1 MCNTAAG
8 SVDLFN
14 LLGNSPTFGQSI
26 PVGSDPVSVC
36 FRDAREL
43 WVVNQISDTV
53 SVVDLDRNTVVRT
66 LKTLDEPAD
75 VVFAGQ
81 PRRAYVSC
89 SQANAVLV
97 FQLDHLDAAPEKIE
111 ILGEDPRALAV
122 SPDGKTVYA
131 AVFESGNGT
140 TILGGGGDGVVA
152 FPPNVVNDPG
162 GPYGGT
168 NPPPNDGNKFNPLRN
183 PEAGTPPPVGLIVRK
198 DAAGKW
204 RDDNGKD
211 WTRFVSGSLAKAS
224 GRPTGWDLIDND
236 VAIIDTSTNNVSY
249 ATGLMHL
256 CMAVSVN
263 PMTGA
268 VSVVGT
274 DATNEV
280 RFEPNLNGRFLRV
293 NFATVS
299 ANGATENR
307 TDLNPHLD
315 YSTPR
320 VHAAVRKEAIG
331 ELRGIVWRANGNI
344 AYVSGR
350 GSNNVVAIDRSGN
363 RLVNIA
369 PIPVGEGPT
378 GLAIHEERDRL
389 YVLNQFDGSLSTID
403 LTSHSEIARTPFF
416 DPTPVAIKT
425 GRKHLYDTHRTSGLG
440 HVSCASCHA
449 DARMDRLAWDLG
461 DPAGEVKEVSSPR
474 HNLGANVPALNT
486 GFTDFHPM
494 KGPMTTQT
502 LQDIIGKEPHHWR
515 GDKDGIEEFNGA
527 YVALMG
533 DDEMLTDAEM
543 QELEDYLATIYF
555 PPNPYR
561 NLDNSLPTNLPL
573 PGQFTSG
580 RAL

>member
-1 MCNTAAG
+1 
-8 SVDLFN
+8 
-14 LLGNSPTFGQSI
+14 
-26 PVGSDPVSVC
+26 
-36 FRDAREL
+36 
-43 WVVNQISDTV
+43 
-53 SVVDLDRNTVVRT
+53 
-66 LKTLDEPAD
+66 
-75 VVFAGQ
+75 
-81 PRRAYVSC
+81 
-89 SQANAVLV
+89 
-97 FQLDHLDAAPEKIE
+97 
-111 ILGEDPRALAV
+111 
-122 SPDGKTVYA
+122 
-131 AVFESGNGT
+131 
-140 TILGGGGDGVVA
+140 
-152 FPPNVVNDPG
+152 
-162 GPYGGT
+162 
-168 NPPPNDGNKFNPLRN
+168 
-183 PEAGTPPPVGLIVRK
+183 
-198 DAAGKW
+198 
-204 RDDNGKD
+204 
-211 WTRFVSGSLAKAS
+211 
-224 GRPTGWDLIDND
+224 
-236 VAIIDTSTNNVSY
+236 
-249 ATGLMHL
+249 
-256 CMAVSVN
+256 
-263 PMTGA
+263 
-268 VSVVGT
+268 
-274 DATNEV
+274 
-280 RFEPNLNGRFLRV
+280 
-293 NFATVS
+293 
-299 ANGATENR
+299 
-307 TDLNPHLD
+307 
-315 YSTPR
+315 
-320 VHAAVRKEAIG
+320 
-331 ELRGIVWRANGNI
+331 VWRANGNI